1 MTWRARKL
9 WGGSRVSAFGLRRA
23 SRCCAGLT
31 VAAQS
36 LGLIATIV
44 ALSLS
49 VVADG
54 PAGASPATVAPTIY
68 FYSNIPAAVTAQN
81 PPAVHP
87 SLIPIT
93 EDGSSVMEDL
103 HWTGWGSSVARA
115 VGVSSSSTCQPNC
128 ATGHRLNSPVR
139 ITLSSPGQVLGY
151 EVYRC
156 FLLTFP
162 SSPRSDEQE
171 CIGRLGSGY
180 AYVNSKP
187 PLPSPS
193 SVSTAAEFYSVPG
206 WSCGMSSE
214 RVGCESAREET
225 VHLLPSGEVDICH
238 VKGTS
243 TNPNPCDV
251 GNPGLGV
258 PTISN
263 GTQLTVAPFRCSFTR
278 EALTCIVIK
287 LARGFRLINAATVIR
302 VGPGS

>member
-1 MTWRARKL
+1 MP
-9 WGGSRVSAFGLRRA
+9 
-23 SRCCAGLT
+23 
-31 VAAQS
+31 
-36 LGLIATIV
+36 
-44 ALSLS
+44 ALL
-49 VVADG
+49 
-54 PAGASPATVAPTIY
+54 
-68 FYSNIPAAVTAQN
+68 
-81 PPAVHP
+81 
-87 SLIPIT
+87 
-93 EDGSSVMEDL
+93 
-103 HWTGWGSSVARA
+103 
-115 VGVSSSSTCQPNC
+115 GVSSSSTCQPNC

-180 AYVNSKP
+180 VYVNSK
-187 PLPSPS
+187 LAAAFTTI
-193 SVSTAAEFYSVPG
+193 STNR
-206 WSCGMSSE
+206 CGVLLRAGLVLRHELRTGGMRE
-214 RVGCESAREET
+214 REGRA

-238 VKGTS
+238 AKGTS

-258 PTISN
+258 PTITN

-287 LARGFRLINAATVIR
+287 LARGFRLINAAIVIR

>member
-9 WGGSRVSAFGLRRA
+9 WGGSRVPVSGRRRA
-23 SRCCAGLT
+23 TRRCAGLT
-31 VAAQS
+31 VAVQS

-49 VVADG
+49 VLADAT
-54 PAGASPATVAPTIY
+54 AGASPATVAPTIY
-68 FYSNIPAAVTAQN
+68 FYSNIPATITAQN

-87 SLIPIT
+87 SLVPIT
-93 EDGSSVMEDL
+93 EDGSSVLEDL

-115 VGVSSSSTCQPNC
+115 VGVNSSSTCQPNC
-128 ATGHRLNSPVR
+128 ATGHRINSAVR
-139 ITLSSPGQVLGY
+139 ITVSNPGQLLGY

-156 FLLTFP
+156 FQLAFP

-171 CIGRLGSGY
+171 CIGRLGSRY
-180 AYVNSKP
+180 AYVNSKA
-187 PLPSPS
+187 PLPSPP
-193 SVSTAAEFYSVPG
+193 SVPTAAEFYSVPG

-214 RVGCESAREET
+214 GVGCESAREET
-225 VHLLPSGEVDICH
+225 VHLLPSGEADICH
-238 VKGTS
+238 AKATS

-258 PTISN
+258 PTISY
-263 GTQLTVAPFRCSFTR
+263 GAQLTVAPFRCSFSR
-278 EALTCIVIK
+278 EGLTCIVIK
-287 LARGFRLINAATVIR
+287 LERGFRLINPATVIR